1 MNKKNRI
8 SFLGLFLILMY
19 FSFIYIFFKDI
30 LNKENIVLDLSFK
43 TIDFAKEDIN
53 LWKKI
58 KKVFH
63 LSNIF
68 LFAIYLINFIK
79 NNYYKIKINLKNKNI
94 LKHKNNLKDEVDLR
108 KLNEDE
114 TKKYLEKYNQ
124 IKINIGFNNKRE
136 LISLEGK
143 SLYQNILITGSI
155 GSGKTQSAILPI
167 VDQLI
172 GYKKENQLKKICGL
186 ILDVKGNFCNSI
198 EKIAKKHGRKNDII
212 KIELKG
218 KYKYNPLDKPN
229 LKPQIIANRL
239 KSVLMLLSSDNTEI
253 YWLDKAEQLIA
264 ECIKFIRLYNK
275 GYVNFV
281 ELSKIIFDKKYYIK
295 QKNKLK
301 NEILKS
307 KLSKEDIFNLN
318 SFFEY
323 FENEFLKL
331 DDRTSSIIKSE
342 ISRITNIF
350 VSDFEI
356 NKSFSPPKE
365 EINFYGFKDVIKKGK
380 IVVLNMNL
388 SENTILAKI
397 IATYLKL
404 DFQGEVLAQ
413 LKNSQKI
420 NRTSIF
426 VCDEYQEYVTKTD
439 ANFYSQS
446 REAKCINVV
455 STQSY
460 VSIKNTLKDKEACEV
475 IIQNLLN
482 KIWFRNDDKYTVE
495 SAISQIGKVYK
506 EKISRTIS
514 ENSKDSEY
522 NYLLKKFV
530 STDSNLSESINKS
543 KNLENLFEIKD
554 FTQKLKIFEAI
565 IFFTNNNDK
574 NIIPE
579 KIKTIP
585 QFKREENNEQER

>member
-1 MNKKNRI
+1 MNKKNKV
-8 SFLGLFLILMY
+8 SFLGLLFILIYFL
-19 FSFIYIFFKDI
+19 FIYIFFQDI
-30 LNKENIVLDLSFK
+30 LNKENIILDLSFK
-43 TIDFAKEDIN
+43 TIDFAKQDIN

-58 KKVFH
+58 KKVFN
-63 LSNIF
+63 LSNVF
-68 LFAIYLINFIK
+68 LFGIYLINFIK
-79 NNYYKIKINLKNKNI
+79 NNYYKINSNIKNKKI
-94 LKHKNNLKDEVDLR
+94 FKNEIDFK
-108 KLNEDE
+108 KLNKEE
-114 TKKYLEKYNQ
+114 EKKYIEKYNQ
-124 IKINIGFNNKRE
+124 IKINIGFNNKKN
-136 LISLEGK
+136 LVSLEGK
-143 SLYQNILITGSI
+143 SLYQNVLITGSI

-167 VDQLI
+167 ADQLI
-172 GYKKENQLKKICGL
+172 GYNKENQEKKVCGL

-198 EKIAKKHGRKNDII
+198 EKLAKKHGREDDII
-212 KIELKG
+212 KIQLKG
-218 KYKYNPLDKPN
+218 KYKYNPLDKSN

-239 KSVLMLLSSDNTEI
+239 KNVLLLLSNDNTEI
-253 YWLDKAEQLIA
+253 YWLDKAEQLIS

-281 ELSKIIFDKKYYIK
+281 ELSKIIFDKNYYIK
-295 QKNKLK
+295 QKNKLRK
-301 NEILKS
+301 EILKS
-307 KLSKEDIFNLN
+307 NLSKKDIFNLN

-323 FENEFLKL
+323 FENEFLEL

-350 VSDFEI
+350 VSDYEI

-365 EINFYGFKDVIKKGK
+365 EINFYGFKDVISKGK

-404 DFQGEVLAQ
+404 DFQGEVLTQ
-413 LKNSQKI
+413 LKDNKEI
-420 NRTSIF
+420 KRTSIF
-426 VCDEYQEYVTKTD
+426 ICDEYQEYVTKTD

-514 ENSKDSEY
+514 ENAKDSEY

-543 KNLENLFEIKD
+543 KNLENLFETKD
-554 FTQKLKIFEAI
+554 FTQKLKMFEAI
-565 IFFTNNNDK
+565 IFFINNNGE
-574 NIIPE
+574 NIVPE

-585 QFKREENNEQER
+585 QFKREEIND